1 MKLPPDIANAIDR
14 SDSILLER
22 PPARRTTDAERKRKR
37 ADDAARCRSREA
49 RGAKLLKLEVEAVD
63 IGLCVRFGLLNPD
76 QIDDAEAI
84 SAAISALLSKALTVL
99 LNAKRKV

>member
-1 MKLPPDIANAIDR
+1 MRARPRQPVDDEE
-14 SDSILLER
+14 ER
-22 PPARRTTDAERKRKR
+22 QRKRKR

-84 SAAISALLSKALTVL
+84 SAAISGLLSKALTVL